1 MKTFSR
7 YLLNYT
13 MQAMIIMQLIWL
25 AVLCLFV
32 WLGGLDMTWNYI
44 RAIYPQPFFL
54 AFSTIIPFIVA
65 IPVAFANTLVHVSN
79 DQVLASEERG
89 L

>member
-1 MKTFSR
+1 MKIFCR
-7 YLLNYT
+7 YLFSYT

-44 RAIYPQPFFL
+44 QAIYPQPFFL
-54 AFSTIIPFIVA
+54 ALSTVAPFIVA
-65 IPVAFANTLVHVSN
+65 IPVALANTLVRVS
-79 DQVLASEERG
+79 SR
-89 L
+89 

>member
-1 MKTFSR
+1 MKIFSR
-7 YLLNYT
+7 YLFSYT

-44 RAIYPQPFFL
+44 QAIYPQPFFL
-54 AFSTIIPFIVA
+54 ALSTVVPFIVA
-65 IPVAFANTLVHVSN
+65 IPVALANTLVRVSC
-79 DQVLASEERG
+79 R
-89 L
+89 

>member
-1 MKTFSR
+1 MKLFLS

-44 RAIYPQPFFL
+44 KAIYPQPFFL
-54 AFSTIIPFIVA
+54 AFSTVIPFIVA
-65 IPVAFANTLVHVSN
+65 IPVAFANTLVRVSC
-79 DQVLASEERG
+79 R
-89 L
+89 

>member
-25 AVLCLFV
+25 IVLTVFV
-32 WLGGLDMTWNYI
+32 SLGGLDMTWNYI
-44 RAIYPQPFFL
+44 QAIYPQPFFL
-54 AFSTIIPFIVA
+54 ALSTVVPFMVA
-65 IPVAFANTLVHVSN
+65 IPVAFANTLIHDS
-79 DQVLASEERG
+79 SR
-89 L
+89 

>member
-25 AVLCLFV
+25 IVLTVFV
-32 WLGGLDMTWNYI
+32 SLGGLDMTWNYI

-54 AFSTIIPFIVA
+54 ALSTVVPFMVA
-65 IPVAFANTLVHVSN
+65 IPVAFANTLIHDSN
-79 DQVLASEERG
+79 R
-89 L
+89 